1 MIQGGKTIT
10 VNEFDQQIQLMLWG
24 ISFDDI
30 SDDNAENCQKVAQKV

>member
-24 ISFDDI
+24 ISFDDN
-30 SDDNAENCQKVAQKV
+30 SDDNTENCQKVAQKV